1 MYEYRYKEKEEL
13 NMTLCAIQDSFGE
26 FIKSYSFVLQNVVTL
41 SFPCPEFKVLEVL
54 PG

>member
-26 FIKSYSFVLQNVVTL
+26 FIKSYSFVLQLML
-41 SFPCPEFKVLEVL
+41 SL
-54 PG
+54 